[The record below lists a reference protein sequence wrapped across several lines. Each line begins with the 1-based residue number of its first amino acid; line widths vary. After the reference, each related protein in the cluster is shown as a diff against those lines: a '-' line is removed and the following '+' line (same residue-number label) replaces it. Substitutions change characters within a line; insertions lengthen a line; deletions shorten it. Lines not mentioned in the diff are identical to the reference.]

1 LKANEIPLDLSKT
14 NVIPLNNQYKKSENQ
29 NKNLCLGVS
38 STLQKKF
45 LLLSINFGGVV
56 LYHEGGKINR
66 EAVQVACFM
75 ERQEPEKTGAVF

>member
-1 LKANEIPLDLSKT
+1 MVIVLILVVFEKSSLKT
-14 NVIPLNNQYKKSENQ
+14 
-29 NKNLCLGVS
+29 KNLFFGVS

-45 LLLSINFGGVV
+45 PLLSINFGGVV